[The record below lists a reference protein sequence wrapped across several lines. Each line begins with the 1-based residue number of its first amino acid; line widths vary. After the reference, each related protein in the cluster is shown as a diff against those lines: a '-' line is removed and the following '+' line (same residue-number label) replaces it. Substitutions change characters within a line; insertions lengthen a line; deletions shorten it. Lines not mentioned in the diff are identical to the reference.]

1 MAIDILELLDE
12 GVCPLL
18 DVCGHGICQ
27 CPLLRLLHH
36 RL

>member
-12 GVCPLL
+12 GTHPLL
-18 DVCGHGICQ
+18 DVCGHDSRQ
-27 CPLLRLLHH
+27 HSLLRLLHH